1 MKKKALTLILSL
13 SMTAAL
19 LAGCGG
25 GSDEQPSQDAA
36 PQDTASSDSN
46 ADNSADNSEAE
57 TAQTASD
64 EEQITLRFAW
74 WGGDE
79 RAEATLA
86 VIEQFE
92 ALHPNITIEAEYGG
106 NDGYHDKLATS
117 LASGTAADI
126 VQVDP
131 ETFPTYVAAGDY
143 FYDYAELGMDMS
155 NFDEAYISLEINGR
169 YNGSQLRLPSGISGA
184 GLLVN
189 KTLADEIGLDFTQP
203 YDWDDLIEM
212 GKKVKEYDPDLYLMS
227 MNKEYIANL
236 IVFNYGKQLAGG
248 TFADPDNN
256 QIRITKEQLEE
267 VYTYVKKLF
276 DEGVIPPASYQA
288 SYSGDELQND
298 TNWIEGN
305 YVATFTYISTMDV
318 MVAAN
323 PDVEYYAGQIPK
335 LDGAA
340 EAGWASNTPQVF
352 AITKTSEHPEAAA
365 EFMDYFFN
373 NETAMETLGTTRSVP
388 PTEKARQI
396 CSDNGILTEW
406 TMEGANIAAAM
417 GGTPN
422 DKISSTNEAKE
433 ILFDAVESIGYGAKD
448 PATAAED
455 TLNLLSGLLD

>member
-1 MKKKALTLILSL
+1 MKKKALALILSL
-13 SMTAAL
+13 SMMSAL

-25 GSDEQPSQDAA
+25 SDNSSAQDGAQQSTPA
-36 PQDTASSDSN
+36 SDSSAN
-46 ADNSADNSEAE
+46 NSADNSSAE
-57 TAQTASD
+57 PAQTVSDD
-64 EEQITLRFAW
+64 EEITIRFAW

-143 FYDYAELGMDMS
+143 FYDYAELGVDMS

-169 YNGSQLRLPSGISGA
+169 YNGKQLGLPSGISGA

-203 YDWDDLIEM
+203 YDWDDLLEM
-212 GKKVKEYDPDLYLMS
+212 GKKVKEYDPDLYLLS

-248 TFADPDNN
+248 TFADPDANE
-256 QIRITKEQLEE
+256 IRITQEQLEE
-267 VYTYVKKLF
+267 VYTYVKALF

-335 LDGAA
+335 LDGAS

-365 EFMDYFFN
+365 AFMDYFFN

-396 CSDNGILTEW
+396 CSDSGILTEW
-406 TMEGANIAAAM
+406 TMEGANIAASM

-433 ILFDAVESIGYGAKD
+433 ILFDAVESVGYGAKD
-448 PATAAED
+448 PATAAEE
-455 TLNLLSGLLD
+455 TLKLLSGLVE

>member
-13 SMTAAL
+13 SVTATL

-25 GSDEQPSQDAA
+25 TEDSAKEGEATEDVAEDGTDNAPTDTTPETSSGDEQV
-36 PQDTASSDSN
+36 T
-46 ADNSADNSEAE
+46 
-57 TAQTASD
+57 
-64 EEQITLRFAW
+64 IRFAW

-86 VIEQFE
+86 VIDQFE
-92 ALHPNITIEAEYGG
+92 KLHPNVTIEAEYGG

-131 ETFPTYVAAGDY
+131 ETFPTYVEAGDY
-143 FYDYAELGMDMS
+143 FYDYTELGMDLS

-169 YNGSQLRLPSGISGA
+169 YDGKQIGLPSGISGA

-189 KTLADEIGLDFTQP
+189 KDLADKIGIDFTKP
-203 YDWDDLIEM
+203 YDWNDLIEM
-212 GKKVKEYDPDLYLMS
+212 GKKVKEYDENLYLLS
-227 MNKEYIANL
+227 MNKEYITNL

-248 TFADPDNN
+248 TFADPDANA
-256 QIRITKEQLEE
+256 IKITKDQLEE
-267 VYTYVKKLF
+267 VYAYVKQLF

-318 MVAAN
+318 MAAAN
-323 PDVEYYAGQIPK
+323 PNVTYYAGQIPK
-335 LDGAA
+335 LSNAS

-352 AITKTSEHPEAAA
+352 AITKTSEHPEVAA

-373 NETAMETLGTTRSVP
+373 NEQAMETLGTTRSVP
-388 PTEKARQI
+388 PTEKARKI
-396 CSDNGILTEW
+396 CSDAGILSEW

-433 ILFDAVESIGYGAKD
+433 ILFDAVESVGYGAKD
-448 PATAAED
+448 PATAAEE
-455 TLNLLSGLLD
+455 TLKLLSGLVE

>member
-1 MKKKALTLILSL
+1 MKKKVLALILSL
-13 SMTAAL
+13 SMMSVL

-25 GSDEQPSQDAA
+25 SEDSPAQDDAQQSTPAA
-36 PQDTASSDSN
+36 DS
-46 ADNSADNSEAE
+46 SADSGTDSSSAE
-57 TAQTASD
+57 PAQTVSDD
-64 EEQITLRFAW
+64 EEITIRFAW

-86 VIEQFE
+86 VIDQFE

-131 ETFPTYVAAGDY
+131 ETFPTYVEAGDY
-143 FYDYAELGMDMS
+143 FYDYAELGVDMS

-169 YNGSQLRLPSGISGA
+169 YDGKQLGLPSGISGA

-203 YDWDDLIEM
+203 YDWDDLLEM
-212 GKKVKEYDPDLYLMS
+212 GKKVKEYDPDLYLLS

-248 TFADPDNN
+248 TFANPDANE
-256 QIRITKEQLEE
+256 IRITQEQLEE
-267 VYTYVKKLF
+267 VYTYVKALF

-298 TNWIEGN
+298 TNWIEGK

-323 PDVEYYAGQIPK
+323 PDVEYYAGQIPQ

-365 EFMDYFFN
+365 AFMDYFFN

-396 CSDNGILTEW
+396 CSDSGILTEW
-406 TMEGANIAAAM
+406 TMEGANIAASM

-433 ILFDAVESIGYGAKD
+433 ILFDAVESVGYGAKD
-448 PATAAED
+448 PATAAEE
-455 TLNLLSGLLD
+455 TLKLLSGLVE